1 MAKTAELNEDL
12 INGLKAAKSKRAYF
26 ALILKG
32 ATDGAL
38 IVSKTKVPPAQIAEA
53 KKESGG
59 SAVIK
64 GFCTYEDGTYVFETA
79 KQAPATAAQAVKL
92 IAKRDA
98 GLALKAEFR
107 VSTDPELLTEEGG
120 SESAVPPKA
129 PPAPSPHDGAD
140 VAKRLADMTPAIK
153 AALAGPNRAQVQAL
167 FVAAGG
173 HIKAKEFPEANKS
186 LDELEQLLKQPGD
199 GPPPEHHE
207 TGAEVVKRLNAMS
220 ADIKTALVGPNKAR
234 VQALFV
240 AASGQIKNHEYDAA
254 VKSLDEL
261 QPLLSQKAG
270 QGGPAPGSK
279 LSLVALAKAR
289 FAWKAERT
297 NAISE
302 IGRLEAAL
310 SQRFKGVESQKQP
323 LSAALSRLDKLIATF
338 GPQLDDGL
346 DEVLNGDEATRP
358 GLVKKARALMDGFNK
373 TVEDDEIMRELDG
386 NEVLDDMLVTEP
398 LRKAL
403 ANISAALGPITA

>member
-1 MAKTAELNEDL
+1 MAKAAELNLDL
-12 INGLKAAKSKRAYF
+12 VNGLKLAKTKRVYF
-26 ALILKG
+26 VLVLKG
-32 ATDGAL
+32 GSDGAL

-53 KKESGG
+53 KKQSGG
-59 SAVIK
+59 SAVVR
-64 GFCTYEDGTYVFETA
+64 GFCSYEDGTYVFETG
-79 KQAPATAAQAVKL
+79 KQAPATAAQAVKV

-98 GLALKAEFR
+98 GLAVKAEFR
-107 VSTDPELLTEEGG
+107 VSTDPELLAEEGD
-120 SESAVPPKA
+120 SAVPPQA
-129 PPAPSPHDGAD
+129 PPAPPQDGAD
-140 VAKRLADMTPAIK
+140 VTKRLHEMTPDIK
-153 AALAGPNRAQVQAL
+153 TALAGPNKAQVQAL

-173 HIKAKEFPEANKS
+173 HIKNKEFPEARKS
-186 LDELEQLLKQPGD
+186 LDELEQLIKHPAGD
-199 GPPPEHHE
+199 GALQEHHE

-220 ADIKTALVGPNKAR
+220 ADIKTALAGPNKAR
-234 VQALFV
+234 VQALLA
-240 AASGQIKNHEYDAA
+240 AASGHIKNHEYDEAA
-254 VKSLDEL
+254 KSLDEL
-261 QPLLSQKAG
+261 EPLLSQKPG
-270 QGGPAPGSK
+270 QGGPAPGGK

-323 LSAALSRLDKLIATF
+323 LSAALSRLDKLIAAF

-346 DEVLNGDEATRP
+346 DLVLNGDETTRP
-358 GLVKKARALMDGFNK
+358 ALVKKARALMDGFQK
-373 TVEDDEIMRELDG
+373 TIDGDPIMAELDG
-386 NEVLDDMLVTEP
+386 NEVLDDMLVAEP